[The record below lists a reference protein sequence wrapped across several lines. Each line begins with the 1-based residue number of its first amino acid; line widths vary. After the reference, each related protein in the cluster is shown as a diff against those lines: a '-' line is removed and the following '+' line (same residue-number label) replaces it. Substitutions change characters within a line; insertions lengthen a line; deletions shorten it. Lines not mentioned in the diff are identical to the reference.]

1 MIDYNSLERRKLKYK
16 FADLEGIIFGT
27 NTFEED
33 KLRVIKIVESKCRLE
48 ARSDFK
54 FYQAFYA
61 KDAGEIQTAEMTFVK
76 FP

>member
-1 MIDYNSLERRKLKYK
+1 M
-16 FADLEGIIFGT
+16 
-27 NTFEED
+27 NTLEED
-33 KLRVIKIVESKCRLE
+33 KLLVIKTIERKCRLE

-76 FP
+76 FA